1 MHPGLEE
8 LLAVASELPA
18 QNHEIDD
25 DSDRGQAEIERV
37 IEGLLVRVQ
46 SGEQLSP
53 RGDQVITGAASCPQ
67 RPRSKKAS
75 EGDVERDRAASSGA
89 SQVRL
94 APCADARSSTSAEF
108 GLCGL

>member
-46 SGEQLSP
+46 SGEQ
-53 RGDQVITGAASCPQ
+53 
-67 RPRSKKAS
+67 
-75 EGDVERDRAASSGA
+75 
-89 SQVRL
+89 
-94 APCADARSSTSAEF
+94 
-108 GLCGL
+108 